1 MYDVSFLLLKGNG
14 PLLLL
19 PSFLFKE
26 RSVFVFF
33 LNNCPSL
40 TFVLENDCL
49 TSKLGSISFTTYCHF
64 GLFIYLLVIYRVQV
78 LYGVILNNVTFPN
91 NLLLNSY
98 FKNLTIGSYVL
109 YVLTMHANFHV
120 NRMLFSIWSINSSF
134 IHHFKLQKL
143 EFKQLIIDVIIEFW
157 SSCKFASME
166 NIRR

>member
-64 GLFIYLLVIYRVQV
+64 GIFIYFLVIYRVQV
-78 LYGVILNNVTFPN
+78 LYGVTLKQCYI
-91 NLLLNSY
+91 S
-98 FKNLTIGSYVL
+98 
-109 YVLTMHANFHV
+109 
-120 NRMLFSIWSINSSF
+120 
-134 IHHFKLQKL
+134 QKL
-143 EFKQLIIDVIIEFW
+143 VIKFIFKKSHYWIICFIC
-157 SSCKFASME
+157 SYHTC
-166 NIRR
+166 